1 MSTFLGVDLTPRRQL
16 GVNFQ
21 ILPTTGEQIWIF
33 WIFFVL
39 NLLSSLHSAVSSFI
53 AATNG
58 GNKWWIPKMAYIAL
72 IVSVFC
78 QLFARVVPVVSFC
91 VFYIDSAAA
100 SSAYNTGPEWYIN
113 PWVNLALIV
122 VPLLIRWGCVYIIYT
137 WDKLASEQTRK
148 HFEDMKYLER
158 WTHIFRD
165 LLKMKLFFSSKF
177 LKGYN
182 AIEKVSLKNIKLQN
196 YSASPFGLL
205 T

>member
-1 MSTFLGVDLTPRRQL
+1 MSTFLWVDLKPRREL

-39 NLLSSLHSAVSSFI
+39 NLLSSLYSAVSSFI

-58 GNKWWIPKMAYIAL
+58 GNKWWIPKKAYFHL
-72 IVSVFC
+72 IVSVIC
-78 QLFARVVPVVSFC
+78 QLLARVYPVVLVC
-91 VFYIDSAAA
+91 VAYIDSVAA

-165 LLKMKLFFSSKF
+165 LLKMKLFF
-177 LKGYN
+177 
-182 AIEKVSLKNIKLQN
+182 LQN
-196 YSASPFGLL
+196 LSKATTLL
-205 T
+205 KKWA